1 MQKDPE
7 INVLGAAL
15 AACSQDPVTG
25 FFRDGHCN
33 TCEADQGSHTVCA
46 VMTAEFLAYS
56 KYFGNDLSTPRPE
69 YGFVGLKPGDHWCLC
84 AGRFLQAHEEGC
96 APKQCHWN
104 KVYANPLDAHIP
116 HALANP
122 QNIVF
127 GRCDPRCLIGLVSR
141 DQGIERPSQLCWPAK

>member
-1 MQKDPE
+1 MQKDPK

-46 VMTAEFLAYS
+46 MMTAEFLAYS

-96 APKQCHWN
+96 APKVN
-104 KVYANPLDAHIP
+104 LSAT
-116 HALANP
+116 HARALE
-122 QNIVF
+122 IVS
-127 GRCDPRCLIGLVSR
+127 LEIL
-141 DQGIERPSQLCWPAK
+141 QAYQL